1 MKLAEVVGRLD
12 IDNVLKLK
20 YTRMATVFED
30 EIEENLVRSHFELE
44 RATGMPYDDW
54 DSFLSITEVAGWL
67 NETMRQVAKAGQRRL
82 IQDMQT
88 GSVEAKDI
96 NAFKTI
102 KEFNEENNTVDNSNI
117 VIMYL
122 PPEEEE

>member
-82 IQDMQT
+82 MKDLQK
-88 GSVEAKDI
+88 GAVEAKDI